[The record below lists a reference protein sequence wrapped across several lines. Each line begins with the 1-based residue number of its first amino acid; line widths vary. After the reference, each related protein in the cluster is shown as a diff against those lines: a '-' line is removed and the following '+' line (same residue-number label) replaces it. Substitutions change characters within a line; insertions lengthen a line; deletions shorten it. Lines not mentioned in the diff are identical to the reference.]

1 MPQYNSRANKPG
13 HYSAY
18 PRERRSPKRVWRYTA
33 AAGCLLL
40 IFLFAT
46 SSPVPTAK
54 DAAQHINPFGPAAH
68 QPPAE
73 RNTTRNGEATWY
85 NHWKW
90 LNPFS
95 DSITDD
101 ESRSVL
107 PPPRERRPIYAYYDT
122 DAETNEEVRA
132 AENKL
137 LLTWRRAW
145 WAQGFRPVILGK
157 AEAMHNPM
165 YERFQIRKME
175 HALGAD
181 FMRWLAWGQMGS
193 GILSNWLV
201 LPMGP
206 YDDHLL
212 SYLRRGE
219 YLKLT
224 RYEGLGG
231 GLFSGDK
238 TSIEAA
244 LSQALDSSDVKE
256 SKSLLDLIPS
266 KTFTV
271 DPKPSAIA
279 FYDSSTIADQYKTI
293 SASLTDSKAAGLLSL
308 SELITSHLHLTFLNA
323 FSSGISILAP
333 HRSCSLIIQYPAITL
348 AKALIG
354 CPSSPIPGSCPP
366 NRPKCSPCSSSTPL
380 PLKTAESYT
389 NTSTI
394 FTIGTLPHPYTL
406 ASLLAKPKPLSIPHI
421 RRHTARDP
429 WLQSTT
435 LESLGPLL
443 GGPDRIVTFKE
454 SVAGETSSPRGL
466 WLIAEEDEDSP
477 EEHSALDKRELEWHI
492 GFSLPAYDTAL
503 HSLSDPDL
511 TTSAITAALADPR
524 LFPAAA
530 TAGENTPTASPDEAE
545 IALQRERLAHAVS
558 LLALG
563 KGAKTGRWMGRKR
576 DESKNGR
583 GVITEERIRDAVEA
597 WHLADTEAWRFVRAW
612 GARGRLERRR
622 WEEEERR
629 FAGSGGGAEGWGR
642 WFDG

>member
-1 MPQYNSRANKPG
+1 MPHYSSRAHKPG

-18 PRERRSPKRVWRYTA
+18 PQERRSPKRVWRYTA

-73 RNTTRNGEATWY
+73 RNTTRRGEARWY

-95 DSITDD
+95 DTITED

-107 PPPRERRPIYAYYDT
+107 PPPPERRPIYAYYDP
-122 DAETNEEVRA
+122 DAAKDNGVKA
-132 AENKL
+132 AENRL
-137 LLTWRRAW
+137 LLIWRRAW

-165 YERFQIRKME
+165 YERFQVRKME
-175 HALGAD
+175 HALGAE
-181 FMRWLAWGQMGS
+181 FMRWLAWGQMGT
-193 GILSNWLV
+193 GILANWLV

-212 SYLRRGE
+212 SDLRRGE

-244 LSQALDSSDVKE
+244 LKNTLDSSDLKE

-279 FYDSSTIADQYKTI
+279 FYDSSTIAEHYKTV
-293 SASLTDSKAAGLLSL
+293 SASLTDSKAAGLFSL
-308 SELITSHLHLTFLNA
+308 SELITSHLQLTFLNA
-323 FSSGISILAP
+323 FSSGISIPTP
-333 HRSCSLIIQYPAITL
+333 HRSRSIIVQYPAIAL
-348 AKALIG
+348 ANALVA
-354 CPSSPIPGSCPP
+354 CPPSPIPDSCPP
-366 NRPKCSPCSSSTPL
+366 NRPKCTPCSSSTSL
-380 PLKTAESYT
+380 FLKTPESYA
-389 NTSTI
+389 NTSTL
-394 FTIGTLPHPYTL
+394 FTIGTHPHPYTL
-406 ASLLAKPKPLSIPHI
+406 ASLLAGTKPLSIPHI

-429 WLQSTT
+429 WLQTVT
-435 LESLGPLL
+435 LETLGPLL
-443 GGPDRIVTFKE
+443 AGPDRIVSFKE

-466 WLIAEEDEDSP
+466 WLVAEEDDP
-477 EEHSALDKRELEWHI
+477 TEEHSALDKRELEWHF
-492 GFSLPAYDTAL
+492 GFELPAYNASSTA
-503 HSLSDPDL
+503 LSDPEL
-511 TTSAITAALADPR
+511 STSAITAALANSR
-524 LFPAAA
+524 LFTANDDGEKPPA
-530 TAGENTPTASPDEAE
+530 PSSSPDEKH

-558 LLALG
+558 VLGLGG
-563 KGAKTGRWMGRKR
+563 KGKSQKR
-576 DESKNGR
+576 DPNVGKRINNRNKNKKGQEEM
-583 GVITEERIRDAVEA
+583 ISDERIRDAVEA
-597 WHLADTEAWRFVRAW
+597 WHLADAEAWRFVRAW
-612 GARGRLERRR
+612 GARG
-622 WEEEERR
+622 
-629 FAGSGGGAEGWGR
+629 
-642 WFDG
+642 